1 MTNTGGKVVANLRQK
16 FVSQKAIRWFPG
28 HMTKGLK
35 QMQQRLKNVDCI
47 LEVHDARVPISGR
60 YADFSRTLTGLKPHI
75 LVLSK
80 KDLADTKYSN
90 SIVSTLNR
98 EGLSNIIFT
107 NLKDEKCRNMK
118 KILPLAKKLISNS
131 ARYNRTEVESYSI
144 MVIGVPNVGKSSLI
158 NRLRNHHLNM
168 AKATHVG
175 AEAGITRSVL
185 TRIKISE
192 DPTVYLFDTPAKM
205 FARVTFYPTLFYN
218 VVMEKITTRNWY
230 DRIDETVILG
240 ALPFRRTTKQLI
252 DNENIKA
259 VVSMNEDYEL
269 SLLSNTEKE
278 WRRYNVE
285 FLQLSTTDIFQAP
298 SQEKLQ
304 NGVNFINKF
313 RTVSTRKLDNP
324 PGTINGHNQPGTVY
338 VHCKAGRTRSATL
351 VACYLIIKNNWTPEE
366 AVNYMR
372 TKRPHI
378 LLHTVQWSALKQ
390 FYAEHIQPKS

>member
-1 MTNTGGKVVANLRQK
+1 
-16 FVSQKAIRWFPG
+16 
-28 HMTKGLK
+28 
-35 QMQQRLKNVDCI
+35 
-47 LEVHDARVPISGR
+47 
-60 YADFSRTLTGLKPHI
+60 
-75 LVLSK
+75 
-80 KDLADTKYSN
+80 
-90 SIVSTLNR
+90 
-98 EGLSNIIFT
+98 
-107 NLKDEKCRNMK
+107 
-118 KILPLAKKLISNS
+118 
-131 ARYNRTEVESYSI
+131 
-144 MVIGVPNVGKSSLI
+144 
-158 NRLRNHHLNM
+158 
-168 AKATHVG
+168 
-175 AEAGITRSVL
+175 
-185 TRIKISE
+185 
-192 DPTVYLFDTPAKM
+192 M